1 VRPGNPTGAG
11 AIAWCSRVGEM
22 ERVTDDCL
30 ARHYSAATPILAH
43 CIGHGWRSVTR
54 SPVPAAEGNQPLAA
68 PGAGGVER
76 GIGGEIRDVQ
86 HDGRKLGPDARFL
99 RRGDELGQQ
108 VGRNAAPPPM
118 HVAYRLVA
126 TTVDPITQ
134 GRDNAQI
141 AARLGV
147 TEKIVRNHLT
157 SIFAKLEVENR
168 GQAIVLARK
177 TGFGEQPG

>member
-1 VRPGNPTGAG
+1 MRPGNPTGAG

-22 ERVTDDCL
+22 QRVTDDCL

-43 CIGHGWRSVTR
+43 CIGHGMAKRDALAGDRCRGQPTTR
-54 SPVPAAEGNQPLAA
+54 SLPGLGASSTVLAVKSA
-68 PGAGGVER
+68 T
-76 GIGGEIRDVQ
+76 Q

-108 VGRNAAPPPM
+108 VGTNAAPPPM

-126 TTVDPITQ
+126 TTDDPITQ
-134 GRDNAQI
+134 DRDNAQI

-168 GQAIVLARK
+168 GHAIVLARK